1 MSRFELTTSAGL
13 LAVMNDERLDWIES
27 DAYDV
32 ASPLEVPQA
41 PPIRHVHGDRDA
53 EFGVGYGNSSG
64 YATDRHY
71 VSNWATRM
79 FRFV

>member
-1 MSRFELTTSAGL
+1 MSRFELTTTAGL
-13 LAVMNDERLDWIES
+13 LAALNERLDWQET
-27 DAYDV
+27 DAYD
-32 ASPLEVPQA
+32 ATFSPDLPEA
-41 PPIRHVHGDRDA
+41 PPIRHIHGDRDA

-64 YATDRHY
+64 YAADRHY

>member
-1 MSRFELTTSAGL
+1 MSRFELTTTAGL
-13 LAVMNDERLDWIES
+13 LAALNERLDWQET
-27 DAYDV
+27 DAYD
-32 ASPLEVPQA
+32 ASLSSDIPEA
-41 PPIRHVHGDRDA
+41 PPIRHIHGDRDA

-64 YATDRHY
+64 YAADRHY

>member
-1 MSRFELTTSAGL
+1 MSRFEFTTTASLFA
-13 LAVMNDERLDWIES
+13 AFDERLDWIDGGAA
-27 DAYDV
+27 DA
-32 ASPLEVPQA
+32 ASALEVPQA

-64 YATDRHY
+64 YADGRHY
-71 VSNWATRM
+71 VNNWATRM

>member
-1 MSRFELTTSAGL
+1 MSRFELTTTAGL
-13 LAVMNDERLDWIES
+13 LAALNERLDWIES
-27 DAYDV
+27 DADDV
-32 ASPLEVPQA
+32 AFPLEVPQA

-64 YATDRHY
+64 YAADRHY